1 MSNGTTPPI
10 KAEGATIG
18 EGRGWLKE
26 ILRPLAPTFREVAL
40 MSFFINIAALA
51 TPVFV
56 LQVYDR
62 VVFHAG
68 LSTLQGLVL
77 GMVVL
82 LCFDF
87 ILRQSRA
94 RIMQTVALRLESQV
108 GQRLFDKLTAL
119 PLRVLEHRPAEYW
132 LRVFRDVDVIRNTLS
147 GASAL
152 LLCDLPFTLLFLG
165 LVFVIAQPV
174 GWVLVCAAVV
184 FMTLALVSGRS
195 VRSAA
200 EQEKDSLGSRDT
212 LLAELLNGRT
222 TVKALALDRT
232 LRDDYERRLATQV
245 GNAINRGGRVDGF
258 MNLGAVLS
266 ILTTLSMTTVGALAI
281 MDQAMT
287 IGGLIAAN
295 MLGGR
300 LLSPLNQL
308 MGTWRTF
315 AGFRQSANRLAEVF
329 ALTEDRQAGTVDLG
343 ETQGRLTLEGVT
355 FRYTSDRAPQVEDIS
370 AEITPNGL
378 TAIIGPNG
386 GGKSTLLKIL
396 MGLYP
401 PEKGRVLLDGADIA
415 QFSRADIAKRM
426 GYLPQ
431 ETTLFEGTIRDNI
444 AMGLP
449 ELDDASITAA
459 AKASGVHDMI
469 IDLADGYAT
478 PVGEGGRTLSGGMRQ
493 RVALARALAGSP
505 PVILLDE
512 PSASLDR
519 AAEEA
524 LRDALLEMA
533 QTRTVVVVTHSPLLL
548 ARCHR
553 VLVLAK
559 GRLAMAGPAVE
570 VLPKLFPGQVQV
582 VPSGGLGSG
591 ATPPPSPPPP
601 APAPTPA
608 PTAMTTSTTIQ
619 GGFR

>member
-1 MSNGTTPPI
+1 MRDGFAPPT
-10 KAEGATIG
+10 KG
-18 EGRGWLKE
+18 EDNGWLKE
-26 ILRPLAPTFREVAL
+26 VLRPLAPTFREVAL
-40 MSFFINIAALA
+40 MSFFVNAAALA

-77 GMVVL
+77 GMLVL
-82 LCFDF
+82 LSFDF

-200 EQEKDSLGSRDT
+200 EREKDSLGNRDS

-232 LRDDYERRLATQV
+232 LRDEYESRLASQV

-266 ILTTLSMTTVGALAI
+266 ITTTIAMTTVGALAI
-281 MDQAMT
+281 MEQAMT

-300 LLSPLNQL
+300 LLAPLNQL
-308 MGTWRTF
+308 TGTWRTF
-315 AGFRQSANRLAEVF
+315 AGFRQSVRRLGEVL
-329 ALTEDRQAGTVDLG
+329 ALPEDRQSATVDLG
-343 ETQGRLTLEGVT
+343 ETKGHLTLEGAT
-355 FRYTSDRAPQVEDIS
+355 FRYTSDRAPQVEDIT
-370 AEITPNGL
+370 AEILPGGL

-386 GGKSTLLKIL
+386 GGKSTLLKVL

-431 ETTLFEGTIRDNI
+431 ETTLFEGSIRDNI

-449 ELDDASITAA
+449 ELDDAAITAA
-459 AKASGVHDMI
+459 AKAAGAHDMI
-469 IDLADGYAT
+469 IDLPDGYAT

-493 RVALARALAGSP
+493 RVALARALAGTP

-519 AAEEA
+519 AAEEV
-524 LRDALLEMA
+524 LRDNLSEMA
-533 QTRTVVVVTHSPLLL
+533 RTRTVVVVTHSPLLL
-548 ARCHR
+548 ARCQR

-559 GRLAMAGPAVE
+559 GRLALAGPAVE
-570 VLPKLFPGQVQV
+570 VLPKLFPGQVQAA
-582 VPSGGLGSG
+582 PSGGIPARS
-591 ATPPPSPPPP
+591 SPASSL
-601 APAPTPA
+601 APRS
-608 PTAMTTSTTIQ
+608 TSATIQ
-619 GGFR
+619 GSFP

>member
-1 MSNGTTPPI
+1 MGNGTTSPV
-10 KAEGATIG
+10 KVERAAKG
-18 EGRGWLKE
+18 EGEGWLKE
-26 ILRPLAPTFREVAL
+26 VLRPLAPTFREVAL
-40 MSFFINIAALA
+40 MSFFVNIAALA
-51 TPVFV
+51 TPIFV

-77 GMVVL
+77 GMVAL

-132 LRVFRDVDVIRNTLS
+132 LRVFRDVDIIRNTLS

-165 LVFVIAQPV
+165 LVFIIAQPV
-174 GWVLVCAAVV
+174 GWVLVCAAIV
-184 FMTLALVSGRS
+184 FMTLALISGRS
-195 VRSAA
+195 VRAA
-200 EQEKDSLGSRDT
+200 TEREKDSLGSRDT

-232 LRDDYERRLATQV
+232 LRNDYESRLATQV

-266 ILTTLSMTTVGALAI
+266 IVTTLSMTTVGALAI

-300 LLSPLNQL
+300 LLAPLNQL

-329 ALTEDRQAGTVDLG
+329 ALPEDRQEAAVDMG
-343 ETQGRLTLEGVT
+343 ETQGRLTLEEVT

-386 GGKSTLLKIL
+386 GGKSTLLKVL

-401 PEKGRVLLDGADIA
+401 PEKGRVLLDGADIS
-415 QFSRADIAKRM
+415 QFSRSDIAKRM

-449 ELDDASITAA
+449 ELDDAAITTA

-478 PVGEGGRTLSGGMRQ
+478 RVGEGGRTLSGGMRQ

-505 PVILLDE
+505 PVVLLDE

-524 LRDALLEMA
+524 LRDALLDMA
-533 QTRTVVVVTHSPLLL
+533 RTRTVVVVTHSPLLL
-548 ARCHR
+548 TRCHR
-553 VLVLAK
+553 ILVLAK
-559 GRLAMAGPAVE
+559 GRLAMAGPAGE
-570 VLPKLFPGQVQV
+570 LLPKLFPGQVKAVPASQV
-582 VPSGGLGSG
+582 KAVPADSDG
-591 ATPPPSPPPP
+591 ANSPT
-601 APAPTPA
+601 APAPSPL
-608 PTAMTTSTTIQ
+608 PMTTSTTIQ
-619 GGFR
+619 GAFR